1 MAYRDRTLPA
11 KKLTHRTVETVDPE
25 GDRIMLPDALV
36 PGLQYRATR
45 KGQGTFLL
53 KHKVDGK
60 HRRITLGKFPKMGVS
75 EARKAAMSVKGGDVP
90 EPTLTPTASDELSDH
105 TFAGVVEQYLQAY
118 AEPRQ
123 KTAHETRRVLETY
136 AVPELGRMRIEDIGK
151 GDITRLLHRVAAKNG
166 GTQSNRLYAHLRSVL
181 GWAFDADLI
190 QSIPMPRK
198 KPALGRKRHRAL
210 KDDELSKIIKA
221 VDAFGWPHGLFY
233 RTLILTGARLR
244 EVAQMRWSDLDLGE
258 NPVWTISAADYKTGE
273 GQRFPL
279 SSAAAATLRDASAIT
294 GDGKHVFTTFHRG
307 DLPIGGF
314 GKPKRQINDM
324 SGVTDWVNHD
334 LRRTMRT
341 WMGRQRDINV
351 AVAER
356 CLGHKRTG
364 IEGVYNHADLE
375 DQMREAFEAWGQHV
389 TGLTG
394 PDKQS
399 ANVVAMR

>member
-1 MAYRDRTLPA
+1 MAYRDKTLPA

-25 GDRIMLPDALV
+25 GDRIMLPDTLV
-36 PGLQYRATR
+36 RGLQYRATR

-60 HRRITLGKFPKMGVS
+60 HRRITLGKFPQMGVS

-90 EPTLTPTASDELSDH
+90 EPTLTPTASDELSDE
-105 TFAGVVEQYLQAY
+105 TFAGIVEQYLQVY
-118 AEPRQ
+118 AQPRQ
-123 KTAHETRRVLETY
+123 KTSYETRRVLETY
-136 AVPELGRMRIEDIGK
+136 AVPELGQMRIEDIGK

-198 KPALGRKRHRAL
+198 KPALERKRHRVL
-210 KDDELSKIIKA
+210 KDDELRKIIKA
-221 VDAFGWPHGLFY
+221 VDSLGWPHGPFY
-233 RTLILTGARLR
+233 LTLILTGARLR
-244 EVAQMRWSDLDLGE
+244 EVARMRWSDLDQGE

-279 SSAAAATLRDASAIT
+279 SSAATATLCDASAIS
-294 GDGKHVFTTFHRG
+294 GAGECVFTTFHSG

-314 GKPKRQINDM
+314 GKPKQLIDRI

-341 WMGRQRDINV
+341 WMGQQRNVSV

-356 CLGHKRTG
+356 CLGHKRAG
-364 IEGVYNHADLE
+364 VEGVYNHADLE
-375 DQMREAFEAWGQHV
+375 DQMREAFESWAKHV
-389 TGLTG
+389 MGLIE
-394 PDKQS
+394 PKRQS
-399 ANVVAMR
+399 ANVVAIR